1 MVKSRRGHTPGE
13 HIFLFAWL
21 SCPCG
26 KYGWKTVKSREMDQ
40 GLTSPGLTVIQPLS
54 HGKLGFYCHNPLW
67 ASPLPPYPYH
77 SLHIRSFSL
86 PAGDGRVTESKCQPG
101 LSDPPFDGELS
112 LWRAKPNKASC
123 RGLTCRDCS
132 PSFIGSPPYTARHL
146 QILGFRNSSHHFPF
160 NLTLALVP
168 SFKCSKVI
176 LKNTSFCFHFAQA
189 WLSHK
194 SGLRQNLRGLG

>member
-1 MVKSRRGHTPGE
+1 MSGNYRSQELMVKSRRGHTPGE
-13 HIFLFAWL
+13 HIFLLAWL

-26 KYGWKTVKSREMDQ
+26 KHGWKTVKSREMDQ
-40 GLTSPGLTVIQPLS
+40 GLMPPGLTVIQPLS
-54 HGKLGFYCHNPLW
+54 HGKLEFYCHNPLW
-67 ASPLPPYPYH
+67 ASPLLPYPYH
-77 SLHIRSFSL
+77 SLHIRSVSL

-132 PSFIGSPPYTARHL
+132 PSFIGSPPYTAKHL

-160 NLTLALVP
+160 NLHVSTCALLQVLQGN
-168 SFKCSKVI
+168 FKEYLI
-176 LKNTSFCFHFAQA
+176 LLSFC
-189 WLSHK
+189 
-194 SGLRQNLRGLG
+194 SGLAFP